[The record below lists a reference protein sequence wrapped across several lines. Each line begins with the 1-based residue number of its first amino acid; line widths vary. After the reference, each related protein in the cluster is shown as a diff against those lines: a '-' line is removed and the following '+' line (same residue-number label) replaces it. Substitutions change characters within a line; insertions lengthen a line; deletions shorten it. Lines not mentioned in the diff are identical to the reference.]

1 MKTIAFIILITISTT
16 AYGAEMLTVKELQS
30 IVLKK
35 NPKIMSMELEAA
47 MLKQRIPQST
57 AIEDPKLKIGLNNIP
72 TNNFSIKAEDMTSKE
87 IGISQMFP
95 LGGKLAVKESIAQKE
110 YIKSL
115 EKIKKEKLEIFNM
128 LNMNIYDLF
137 YVRSSIKIV
146 EEIKEQLQLLV
157 QSEVVSNKSGMGTLA
172 NVVKANIEY
181 TMIDEELISL
191 KQQEKEIL
199 NRISYLAGREI
210 DITEV
215 AISELDFKEFSIG
228 DVKEKIENNNPN
240 INILKIDEEINGKEV
255 ILKQKEYYPDIEV
268 GISYMQ
274 RDNGAMGS
282 RPDMVSAMAQIN
294 IPLWYKKKNIPM
306 IAEMQKKQEMTKTLL
321 IDKKNELFYKAETVI
336 GRLKQWENLYKLYIE
351 QMIPQ
356 TEIAFET
363 LLSNYKTNRGEFMQ
377 IIDTVRMLLKY
388 KKEVLM
394 IKKEYLSNVSELN
407 TLMGTLTAP
416 W

>member
-1 MKTIAFIILITISTT
+1 MKTIAFIILLTISTT
-16 AYGAEMLTVKELQS
+16 AYGAEMLTIKDLQS
-30 IVLKK
+30 LVLKE
-35 NPKIMSMELEAA
+35 NPKIKSMELEAA

-57 AIEDPKLKIGLNNIP
+57 ALEDPKLKIGLNNIP
-72 TNNFSIKAEDMTSKE
+72 TNNFSIKAENMTSKE
-87 IGISQMFP
+87 ISISQMFP

-115 EKIKKEKLEIFNM
+115 EKIKRAKLDILNM
-128 LNMNIYDLF
+128 LNMNIYNLF

-146 EEIKEQLQLLV
+146 EEIKEQLQLVV
-157 QSEVVSNKSGMGTLA
+157 QSEVAANKSSIGNLA
-172 NVVKANIEY
+172 NVVKANVEH

-191 KQQEKEIL
+191 RQQEKEIL
-199 NRISYLAGREI
+199 HKISYLSGKDV
-210 DITEV
+210 DIKELT
-215 AISELDFKEFSIG
+215 ISEIDFKEISLD
-228 DVKEKIENNNPN
+228 DVKEKIEINNPD

-255 ILKQKEYYPDIEV
+255 ILKQKEYYPDIEL

-274 RDNGAMGS
+274 RDSGAVGS
-282 RPDMVSAMAQIN
+282 RPDMVSAKAQIN

-321 IDKKNELFYKAETVI
+321 TDKKNELFYKAETVI
-336 GRLKQWENLYKLYIE
+336 ERLKQWENLYKLYIE
-351 QMIPQ
+351 QLIPQ
-356 TEIAFET
+356 TEIVFET
-363 LLSNYKTNRGEFMQ
+363 LLSRYRTSSVEFMP

-407 TLMGTLTAP
+407 TLMGVQTAP
-416 W
+416 